1 MRRRPSRTS
10 FTPDPPPAIIV
21 GAGSTLGVAAH
32 SRAVSEERKRGEEK
46 RETERKRHK
55 ERERRGG
62 EKKFKVVRGK

>member
-1 MRRRPSRTS
+1 MRRCPSRTS

-21 GAGSTLGVAAH
+21 GAGSTPGVAAH

-55 ERERRGG
+55 ERDRG
-62 EKKFKVVRGK
+62 EEVKKNLKW